1 MEQSGFAASA
11 TVTFLLYT
19 VGIFVLAWLSH
30 RILAH
35 REFLSEYYLGSRGLG
50 VVALTLSLGATSA
63 SAGSFAGF
71 PALIYAHGWVLA
83 LWIAGYMMVPLCA
96 MGLLGKRLNQLT
108 RSSGCITLPD
118 VLRERYGS
126 PALALSSS
134 LLIVLMLSFY
144 LIPQFKLAAL
154 ILRQLLGGMEWF
166 TSSVEVLSP
175 ASNHWGLDAE
185 YILCLLLFAV
195 MVVAYTTLGGFRAVV
210 WTDVLQGII
219 MVSGVVVLLGLALAY
234 VGGLPSATRKLAE
247 MTTPRLGTA
256 LFRVSNGQPE
266 TIRIPVDRWFTI
278 QSQQA
283 PRLFRL
289 NESVVIL
296 PGDLESAAAKVVE
309 ITTPEEIDAILASR
323 RHTIGLPAGVS
334 AEIAQLREYAYGAG
348 KRGVYVTAP
357 GPAPPA
363 GDEDNSAGTS
373 NGFLPI
379 GLAISFFIYWTLSGA
394 GQPGTM
400 VRLMAF
406 DSARTLTRSIAALTV
421 YFGLIYFPLVIIF
434 CCARLIVPG
443 IDQTPDRV
451 MPAVAFE
458 LSSWAG
464 APWLAGLL
472 LAVPFAAAMSTVD
485 SFMLMIS
492 SSLVCDVYQ
501 RQINPT
507 ASPRSV
513 KILSYACM
521 ILIGVVVTIGAMNPP
536 KFLQYLIVFAG
547 GGLSV
552 SFLVPMVM
560 ALYWPR
566 SNLTG
571 VMAAMF
577 GGIGV
582 YLSLYIAGF
591 VAYGRASPLLLLQL
605 DPMVWGAA
613 ASGILGLCVTLA
625 TKPPPVELVQRFFY
639 APRTMSQPHQ
649 SVDSRRTGQ

>member
-1 MEQSGFAASA
+1 VEPAGFAASA
-11 TVTFLLYT
+11 TLTFLVYT
-19 VGIFVLAWLSH
+19 VGVFILAWLSH
-30 RILAH
+30 RILAQ

-50 VVALTLSLGATSA
+50 VVALTLTLGATAA

-71 PALIYAHGWVLA
+71 PALIYAHGWVLS

-96 MGLLGKRLNQLT
+96 MGLFGKRLNQMA
-108 RSSGCITLPD
+108 RASGCITLPD

-126 PALALSSS
+126 PALALSAS
-134 LLIVLMLSFY
+134 LLMVLMLSFY

-166 TSSVEVLSP
+166 SASAVLLSRSSSQ
-175 ASNHWGLDAE
+175 WGLDAE
-185 YILCLLLFAV
+185 YLLCLLIFAV

-219 MVSGVVVLLGLALAY
+219 MVGGVVVLLGLALAY
-234 VGGLPSATRKLAE
+234 VGGLPSATKRLAE

-256 LFRVSNGQPE
+256 LFRHANGQPAA
-266 TIRIPVDRWFTI
+266 IRIPVDSWFTI
-278 QSQQA
+278 PSEPT

-289 NESVVIL
+289 NESAVI
-296 PGDLESAAAKVVE
+296 PAGDLESSAAKVVE
-309 ITTPEEIDAILASR
+309 ITTPEEIDAILASQR
-323 RHTIGLPAGVS
+323 QSIGLPGGVS
-334 AEIAQLREYAYGAG
+334 AEIVELRDYAFGAG

-357 GPAPPA
+357 GPAPPGGVEDDA
-363 GDEDNSAGTS
+363 GAST
-373 NGFLPI
+373 GFLSI
-379 GLAISFFIYWTLSGA
+379 GLAISFFFYWSLSGA

-406 DSARTLTRSIAALTV
+406 DNARTLTRSIAALTV
-421 YFGLIYFPLVIIF
+421 YFGIIYFPLVIIF

-443 IDQTPDRV
+443 IDQTPDRI

-492 SSLVCDVYQ
+492 SSLVRDVYQ
-501 RQINPT
+501 RQINPA
-507 ASPRSV
+507 ASPRTV
-513 KILSYACM
+513 KVLSYACM
-521 ILIGVVVTIGAMNPP
+521 ILIGAVVTIGAMNPP

-552 SFLVPMVM
+552 SFLVPLAM

-566 SNLTG
+566 SNLAG

-577 GGIGV
+577 GGIGF
-582 YLSLYIAGF
+582 YLSLYIGGF
-591 VAYGRASPLLLLQL
+591 IAYGRATPLFLLQL
-605 DPMVWGAA
+605 DPMVWGAV
-613 ASGILGLCVTLA
+613 ASALFGLGVTLA
-625 TKPPPVELVQRFFY
+625 TKPPPAQLVDRFF
-639 APRTMSQPHQ
+639 HQ
-649 SVDSRRTGQ
+649 SSDS

>member
-1 MEQSGFAASA
+1 
-11 TVTFLLYT
+11 
-19 VGIFVLAWLSH
+19 
-30 RILAH
+30 
-35 REFLSEYYLGSRGLG
+35 
-50 VVALTLSLGATSA
+50 
-63 SAGSFAGF
+63 
-71 PALIYAHGWVLA
+71 
-83 LWIAGYMMVPLCA
+83 
-96 MGLLGKRLNQLT
+96 MGLLGKRLNQMA
-108 RSSGCITLPD
+108 RRSGCITLPD

-126 PALALSSS
+126 PALALSAS

-154 ILRQLLGGMEWF
+154 ILRQLLGSMEWF
-166 TSSVEVLSP
+166 T
-175 ASNHWGLDAE
+175 ASADAISYTSNSWGLDAE
-185 YILCLLLFAV
+185 YLLCLLIFAV

-219 MVSGVVVLLGLALAY
+219 MISGVLVLLGLALAY
-234 VGGLPSATRKLAE
+234 VGGLSSATSRLAE

-256 LFRVSNGQPE
+256 LFRTSTEQSAA
-266 TIRIPVDRWFTI
+266 IRIPVDRWFTL
-278 QSQQA
+278 QQETQQETST
-283 PRLFRL
+283 RLFRL
-289 NESVVIL
+289 NESAVI
-296 PGDLESAAAKVVE
+296 PSGAMASTPAKVVE
-309 ITTPEEIDAILASR
+309 ITTPEEIEALVVSR
-323 RHTIGLPAGVS
+323 RHEIGLPAGVS
-334 AEIAQLREYAYGAG
+334 AEIVQLREYAYGAG
-348 KRGVYVTAP
+348 RRGVYVSAP
-357 GPAPPA
+357 GPAPPT
-363 GDEDNSAGTS
+363 GTEDDEAETS
-373 NGFLPI
+373 TGFLPI

-492 SSLVCDVYQ
+492 SSLVRDVYQ
-501 RQINPT
+501 RQLNPA

-513 KILSYACM
+513 QILSYACM
-521 ILIGVVVTIGAMNPP
+521 TLIGVVVTIGAMNPP

-552 SFLVPMVM
+552 SFLVPLAM

-582 YLSLYIAGF
+582 YLSLYIGGF
-591 VAYGRASPLLLLQL
+591 IAYGRASPLFLLQL
-605 DPMVWGAA
+605 DPMVWGTV
-613 ASGILGLCVTLA
+613 ASALLGLSVTMV
-625 TKPPPVELVQRFFY
+625 TKPPPAELVERFFQ
-639 APRTMSQPHQ
+639 APRPRNRLSK
-649 SVDSRRTGQ
+649 SAESRQTGQADLNK